1 MKRGGAGKD
10 GPAHALQVVLWGCL
24 GTAVAALAVFPA
36 TGHPRAGVAAAVGL
50 LIGSVNGHLAL
61 RSLTSGASF
70 RIASLGRLSVLSVAG
85 VGIGLLLGTDVVY
98 LTIGGLAVAQLVLAG
113 AAAYEVAR

>member
-1 MKRGGAGKD
+1 M
-10 GPAHALQVVLWGCL
+10 VLWGCL
-24 GTAVAALAVFPA
+24 GVAAAALVVLSV
-36 TGHPRAGVAAAVGL
+36 TGHPRAGAAAAAGV

-70 RIASLGRLSVLSVAG
+70 RIASLGRLAALSVAG

-98 LTIGGLAVAQLVLAG
+98 LTIGGLAVAQLVLAA